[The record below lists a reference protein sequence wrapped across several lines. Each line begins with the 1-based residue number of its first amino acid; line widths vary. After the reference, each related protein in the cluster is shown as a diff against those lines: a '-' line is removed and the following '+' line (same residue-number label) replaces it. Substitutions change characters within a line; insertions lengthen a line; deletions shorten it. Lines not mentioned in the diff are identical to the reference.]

1 MLKRKWMTLY
11 NMYREGG
18 VKKVYDYLWLRLQVF
33 AKEDKSE
40 VRLDRCK
47 FSLTGIADG
56 SMRIELMTN
65 KYEQQERRAI
75 RRYIRRNLPVVELGG
90 SMGVVACVTNKILK
104 DRTAHLVVEANPL
117 AIPHLELNRKL
128 NGCKFEIVNRAISYG
143 ADAVTFRPS
152 SNMCG
157 NSITADGDQPPVT
170 VATAQLGGLLRDREF
185 GQFNLVCDIEG
196 IEYDL
201 VCHEAEVLEHADTII
216 METHARF
223 IGVDKYR
230 LMMDKLERL
239 GFRIVEET
247 GFVAVLRR

>member
-1 MLKRKWMTLY
+1 MLKRKMMTVYGLF
-11 NMYREGG
+11 REGG
-18 VKKVYDYLWLRLQVF
+18 IEKVYEYLWLRLQIL
-33 AKEDKSE
+33 AKGHKNE

-47 FSLTGIADG
+47 FSLEGIADG
-56 SMRIELMTN
+56 VTRIELITN
-65 KYEQQERRAI
+65 KYEKHERRAI

-117 AIPHLELNRKL
+117 AIPHLELSRKM
-128 NGCKFEIVNRAISYG
+128 NGCKFEIMNRAIAYG
-143 ADAVTFRPS
+143 ADTVTFRPS

-157 NSITADGDQPPVT
+157 NSITADGDQLPVT
-170 VATAQLGGLLRDREF
+170 VATAQLGGLVRDREF

-201 VCHEAEVLEHADTII
+201 VCHEAEILEQADTII
-216 METHARF
+216 METHARY

-230 LMMDKLERL
+230 LMMEKLESL
-239 GFRIVEET
+239 GFKIVEES